1 MPSKYKST
9 NSLRPGICKICK
21 SLIFIN
27 LFFLF
32 FRCPIC
38 RVDIEAQ
45 LCPSATVRLGTLP
58 GTGNK
63 GPQSEPSPGSS
74 SGAGAGPGSM
84 DQGGPSGNAGS
95 SYENNNIQSTNLSMN
110 EF

>member
-1 MPSKYKST
+1 M
-9 NSLRPGICKICK
+9 
-21 SLIFIN
+21 
-27 LFFLF
+27 
-32 FRCPIC
+32 
-38 RVDIEAQ
+38 DIEAQ

-74 SGAGAGPGSM
+74 SGAGPGPGSM
-84 DQGGPSGNAGS
+84 DQGGPSGNASS

>member
-1 MPSKYKST
+1 M
-9 NSLRPGICKICK
+9 
-21 SLIFIN
+21 
-27 LFFLF
+27 
-32 FRCPIC
+32 
-38 RVDIEAQ
+38 DIEAQ

-63 GPQSEPSPGSS
+63 GPHSEPSPGSS
-74 SGAGAGPGSM
+74 SGAGPGPGGSM

>member
-1 MPSKYKST
+1 MQKKLENNISSIDF
-9 NSLRPGICKICK
+9 S
-21 SLIFIN
+21 
-27 LFFLF
+27 F

-74 SGAGAGPGSM
+74 SGAGPGPGSM
-84 DQGGPSGNAGS
+84 DQGGPSGNASS